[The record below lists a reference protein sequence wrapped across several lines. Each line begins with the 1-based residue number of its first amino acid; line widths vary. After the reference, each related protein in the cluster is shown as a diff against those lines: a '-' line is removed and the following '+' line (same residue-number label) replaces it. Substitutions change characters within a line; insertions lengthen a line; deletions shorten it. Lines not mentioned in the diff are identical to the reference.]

1 MIQFSLVV
9 ATRGRT
15 TELVEFLDSVTAQGR
30 DDVEVIVVDQN
41 EDGRLAPLL
50 APYAERLPV
59 THLRSSVAR
68 ANHARNLGLRLAA
81 GELVSFPDDDCLYPH
96 HLLDRVAA
104 AFEADPALTILTG
117 PAESPEGGLG
127 SGRWRQEG
135 GPITPENAWT
145 SIIEFNL
152 WLRRNLA
159 LRLGG
164 FDDEMGPGTQ
174 LGSAEG
180 NDLMLRAVTV
190 GHKAIYDP
198 SLRII
203 HPDKRLSEVAVARA
217 WLYGAGLG
225 FALRRHSVP
234 AAVWMPFAIRPLGG
248 LALSLVKLRPR
259 DAAYYGMTF
268 LGRLRGLLRGDATAG
283 RIRPAI
289 QGRKPDRVV
298 VCQLTEE
305 DVPGLPARFPH
316 VAFLAS
322 RAGLPRAEPVHRA
335 DQ

>member
-1 MIQFSLVV
+1 MIHFSLIV

-30 DDVEVIVVDQN
+30 ADIEVIVVDQN

-50 APYAERLPV
+50 APYTEALRI
-59 THLRSSVAR
+59 THLRSSIAR
-68 ANHARNLGLRLAA
+68 ANHARNLGLRQARGA
-81 GELVSFPDDDCLYPH
+81 LVSFPDDDCLYPPG
-96 HLLDRVAA
+96 LLDRVAN
-104 AFEADPALTILTG
+104 AFAADPALMILTG

-127 SGRWRQEG
+127 SGRWRVEG
-135 GPITPENAWT
+135 GPITAANAWT
-145 SIIEFNL
+145 SVIEFNL
-152 WLRRNLA
+152 WLRRGLA

-164 FDDEMGPGTQ
+164 YDETMGPGTG

-180 NDLMLRAVTV
+180 NDLVLRAVTV

-217 WLYGAGLG
+217 WLYGGGLG

-234 AAVWMPFAIRPLGG
+234 ASVWLPFAIRPIGG
-248 LALSLVKLRPR
+248 LALSLLRLRPR

-268 LGRLRGLLRGDATAG
+268 LGRLRGFARRDATAG

-289 QGRKPDRVV
+289 EGQP
-298 VCQLTEE
+298 EE
-305 DVPGLPARFPH
+305 DR
-316 VAFLAS
+316 
-322 RAGLPRAEPVHRA
+322 
-335 DQ
+335 

>member
-1 MIQFSLVV
+1 MTIRFSLVL

-15 TELVEFLDSVTAQGR
+15 TEVVEFLDSVLAQHA

-50 APYAERLPV
+50 APYVEQLRV

-68 ANHARNLGLRLAA
+68 ANHARNLGLRQARGA
-81 GELVSFPDDDCLYPH
+81 LVSFPDDDCLYPPG
-96 HLLDRVAA
+96 LLGRVDA
-104 AFEADPALTILTG
+104 AFAADPSLAILTG
-117 PAESPEGGLG
+117 PAENPAGGLG
-127 SGRWRQEG
+127 SGRWRQEAG
-135 GPITPENAWT
+135 AITAANAWT
-145 SIIEFNL
+145 SVIEFNL
-152 WLRRNLA
+152 WLHRDLA

-164 FDDEMGPGTQ
+164 YDETMGPGTK

-180 NDLMLRAVTV
+180 NDLVLRAVTV

-198 SLRII
+198 NLRII

-234 AAVWMPFAIRPLGG
+234 ASVWAPFAIRPLGG
-248 LALSLVKLRPR
+248 MALSLARLRPR

-268 LGRLRGLLRGDATAG
+268 LGRLRGYIRRDATAG

-289 QGRKPDRVV
+289 QGRKVDRPGDPD
-298 VCQLTEE
+298 
-305 DVPGLPARFPH
+305 
-316 VAFLAS
+316 
-322 RAGLPRAEPVHRA
+322 
-335 DQ
+335 